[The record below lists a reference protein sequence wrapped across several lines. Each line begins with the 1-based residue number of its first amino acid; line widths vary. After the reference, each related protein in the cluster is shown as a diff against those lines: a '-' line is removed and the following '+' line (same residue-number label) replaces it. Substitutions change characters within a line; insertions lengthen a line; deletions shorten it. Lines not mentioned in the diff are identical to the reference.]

1 VDFENGSRRDL
12 SQFLDHLTALEEKGL
27 LSGGEQLGGAVTIMS
42 IHKSKGLEF
51 PVVFLCG
58 LSRRFNRESARA
70 QVLCD
75 KDLGLGLSCVDIKNR
90 VRYPTISKRA
100 IAVKTIA
107 ESLSEELRVLYVA
120 MTRAKDRLIMTYASD
135 GLEKDAAELALR
147 MDFSHPE
154 LLTGGVSCPGEWVLM
169 EALRHTEAGEL
180 FALGARP
187 AETTLGQ
194 PPWQIVVAAAEAD
207 EAQVTQTE
215 ELHLLPA
222 DTVEQLRQSLG
233 FKYPYGAA
241 TVTPSKQTA
250 TQIKGREK
258 DQESAENAQ
267 PAPTHSRHWRKP
279 SFRGHVLD
287 GRDYGTAL
295 HTAMQY
301 IRYENCTDLENIR
314 KEVGR
319 LVAQHLL
326 TPQQGEIL
334 DLEKL
339 HRFFRTEI
347 GRKLCAGK
355 NVLREFKFSIFEDAD
370 ESGEL
375 AGEKILLQGVIDCA
389 LMEDDGI
396 TVLDF
401 KTDFVTDDTIARK
414 REQYRPQVEAYA
426 RALERIFERK
436 IKEKYLYFFHLDRF
450 EKL

>member
-1 VDFENGSRRDL
+1 
-12 SQFLDHLTALEEKGL
+12 
-27 LSGGEQLGGAVTIMS
+27 
-42 IHKSKGLEF
+42 
-51 PVVFLCG
+51 
-58 LSRRFNRESARA
+58 
-70 QVLCD
+70 
-75 KDLGLGLSCVDIKNR
+75 
-90 VRYPTISKRA
+90 
-100 IAVKTIA
+100 
-107 ESLSEELRVLYVA
+107 
-120 MTRAKDRLIMTYASD
+120 
-135 GLEKDAAELALR
+135 
-147 MDFSHPE
+147 
-154 LLTGGVSCPGEWVLM
+154 M

-180 FALGARP
+180 FALGVRP

-267 PAPTHSRHWRKP
+267 PTPTHSRHWRKP

-319 LVAQHLL
+319 LVVEHFL

-339 HRFFRTEI
+339 HRFFQTEI

-370 ESGEL
+370 ESEEL

-401 KTDFVTDDTIARK
+401 KTDFVTDHTIIQK